1 MGGPAGLRRLFPFWS
16 LVGARERGLAPWRQR
31 TGCATL
37 SPKSGTLLGSAPL
50 ATAPPG
56 AKEVCMVVRRF
67 SVSLLSLALAALAGA
82 AVAQTWSPDQQ
93 EIWRFEEQQWKMAA
107 DKDLTWI
114 DKMVHPN
121 VSFWDTDQPAPRH
134 KASLARWSRYSSTNT
149 TVLEQELFPISV
161 TITGNIAVVQYRYSI
176 ARENYK
182 KDRETVTGR
191 YTDVLVKEGG
201 RWLFLAWAGG
211 DDPKK

>member
-1 MGGPAGLRRLFPFWS
+1 
-16 LVGARERGLAPWRQR
+16 
-31 TGCATL
+31 
-37 SPKSGTLLGSAPL
+37 
-50 ATAPPG
+50 
-56 AKEVCMVVRRF
+56 MVVRRF
-67 SVSLLSLALAALAGA
+67 SVSLLFLALAAFAGA
-82 AVAQTWSPDQQ
+82 AMAQTWSPEQQ

-107 DKDLTWI
+107 EKDLTWI

-121 VSFWDTDQPAPRH
+121 VSYWDADRPAPQN
-134 KASLARWSRYSSTNT
+134 KASLLRWNRFSNTNA
-149 TVLEQELFPISV
+149 TVLEQELFPSSI
-161 TITGNIAVVQYRYSI
+161 TITGNIAVVQYRYSM

-182 KDRETVTGR
+182 KDRETVAGR